1 MLFRSQPLLG
11 ATPFKGTDPA
21 AKPGAEKA
29 GADKPGKD
37 KAAWGGG
44 RPGAKEGGDGQGKP
58 TPISVAQVQR
68 KDMAIHLEA
77 LGTLTAMNTAVVR
90 SQVDGVLKSLRF
102 TEGQQVQA
110 GQLLAELDARA
121 FEAQLNQAQGQLARD
136 TAQLLNAQLDLQ
148 RYQDLLK
155 KDAIARQQVETQA
168 ALVAQWQGTV
178 QADQAQVDTARLQLS
193 YTRVTAPIS
202 GRLGLKQAELGSLV
216 RSTDPNGL
224 VTITQTQPMAVVF
237 AVPEVHL
244 PTILKKLKSGQTMA
258 VHAWD
263 RDRQQRLASGR
274 VSTTDNAIDLATGT
288 LKLKA
293 TLNNRD
299 GLLFPNQFVP
309 IELQID
315 TLSNTLVV
323 PTAAVQR
330 SAQGTIVLVVQEDN
344 TVQPVPVQLLATQGD
359 QQALQAKGLNAGDRV
374 VTDGADRLRAGSKVE
389 VVKAAK
395 P

>member
-1 MLFRSQPLLG
+1 MNVSRSKGRWLWTGLLVLAVGAGVIGWVFPSLWQPLLG

-193 YTRVTAPIS
+193 YTRVTAPIA

-315 TLSNTLVV
+315 TLFKTLVV

-330 SAQGTIVLVVQEDN
+330 SAQGASWKKPN
-344 TVQPVPVQLLATQGD
+344 WMRAARPSRPVG
-359 QQALQAKGLNAGDRV
+359 R
-374 VTDGADRLRAGSKVE
+374 SK
-389 VVKAAK
+389 ASA
-395 P
+395 PPCIP